1 MVYITSQ
8 LALTNFLGMGN
19 CSLNTSH
26 LNRVRKSRQAASSS
40 PSSRRP
46 NRSDRQFRVS
56 IRANEFPI
64 ITFCH
69 HIFSIFL
76 SAASAGGR
84 KSCASCEPIKGP
96 ERSCIQRT
104 GHSSVHYPGM
114 CNNQHGYRRICSRP
128 RISVHRGPSNRHH
141 SPVAHLLVVV
151 QDNNIAVIMVTIF
164 P

>member
-46 NRSDRQFRVS
+46 NRSDRQFRVT

-84 KSCASCEPIKGP
+84 KSCASCEANK
-96 ERSCIQRT
+96 
-104 GHSSVHYPGM
+104 
-114 CNNQHGYRRICSRP
+114 RP
-128 RISVHRGPSNRHH
+128 RTFVHPKNRSFIGTLPGHVQQ
-141 SPVAHLLVVV
+141 STRLPTDLFTAAHFCS
-151 QDNNIAVIMVTIF
+151 QRSK
-164 P
+164 